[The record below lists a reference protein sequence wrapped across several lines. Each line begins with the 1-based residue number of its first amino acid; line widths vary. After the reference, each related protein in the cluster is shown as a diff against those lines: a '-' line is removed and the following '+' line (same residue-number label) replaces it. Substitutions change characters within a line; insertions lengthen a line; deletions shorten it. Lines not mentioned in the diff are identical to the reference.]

1 MILKRVL
8 SVIIFLT
15 CIAHIYCQIDSVV
28 VEIEDAVVTGE
39 RGVSEASNAI
49 RVIKVID
56 ADDIQNSASQNLSEL
71 LRSQLNFRIS
81 NDLVL
86 GGGLSINGLGGNN
99 IKIMVNGVPIVG
111 RLNGEIDLT
120 QIQIDQ
126 YDRIE
131 IVEGPLAVEYGT
143 NSLAGTIN
151 LITDLKHQDQIS
163 SDCKFRY
170 ESVGAFAQSAKI
182 NASKNNS
189 KSSLSI
195 SRNYFDGWNDGDEQ
209 WDWINDY
216 YADSSR
222 VNSWNPKVQN
232 QVSFTEQ
239 YLFDNSMINARIEF
253 NQESIEN
260 KGYPR
265 LPFGEAAFDDEYNTS
280 RLISS
285 LNYKEYQDANLK
297 WDIVSSF
304 QKYRRTKFSYVTDL
318 TSLEQTLQGPNEQD
332 TTEFINLM
340 SRGNRYFDFNKNLSL
355 NLGWDAFH
363 EKFSGK
369 RMTTPKQSQ
378 FDIAAF
384 SVIEYDSKNTKFQV
398 GLRQAFNSNT
408 PETVYSPSVIKL
420 GRTIVL
426 PSFNSL
432 FKFSKHRIRLS
443 YAKGFRSPTL
453 KELHFMFVDI
463 NHDIYGNEN
472 LTPETSNYFQTNWS
486 YIGEFNGTLRLFY
499 NNVQNQIGLVDQLDG
514 TFRYENFDSF
524 LSHGS
529 EIRLSDTFKNFK
541 IDFSGSYV
549 GRMNNYG
556 RSYKSGD
563 WYVDRELRVSM
574 PVIIYEPDSS
584 YTYTPEF
591 SLSITHDIIP
601 ERLSYWG
608 SIKYNGARE
617 RLISNGDGDIMSL
630 IADPYSLLDAS
641 ITYTSNEA
649 KYIFQF
655 GARNILNVTNVQ
667 TSQQQSAHSGSSSW
681 IAWGRSYVISLSINL
696 NKVK

>member
-1 MILKRVL
+1 MMLKRVC
-8 SVIIFLT
+8 SVIIYLFCT
-15 CIAHIYCQIDSVV
+15 ANIYSQIDSVLF
-28 VEIEDAVVTGE
+28 EIEDAVVTGE
-39 RGVSEASNAI
+39 RGESEVANAI

-170 ESVGAFAQSAKI
+170 ESVGAYAQSAKI
-182 NASKNNS
+182 NVSKNNS
-189 KSSLSI
+189 TSSLNI

-209 WDWINDY
+209 WDWVNDY

-232 QVSFTEQ
+232 QVSLTKQ

-285 LNYKEYQDANLK
+285 LNYKEYKDEKLK

-318 TSLEQTLQGPNEQD
+318 TSLGQTLQGPSEQD
-332 TTEFINLM
+332 TTEFINFM
-340 SRGNRYFDFNKNLSL
+340 SRGNRYFDFNENLSL

-363 EKFSGK
+363 EEFIGK
-369 RMTTPKQSQ
+369 RMTSSKQSQ
-378 FDIAAF
+378 FEIAAF
-384 SVIEYDSKNTKFQV
+384 SIVEYDSKNSKLQL
-398 GLRQAFNSNT
+398 GLRQAYNSNFKA
-408 PETVYSPSVIKL
+408 PI
-420 GRTIVL
+420 L

-463 NHDIYGNEN
+463 NHDIYGNDN

-486 YIGEFNGTLRLFY
+486 YIGDFNSTLRLFY

-524 LSHGS
+524 LSHGT

-541 IDFSGSYV
+541 VDFSGSYV

-556 RSYKSGD
+556 RSYKSGEC
-563 WYVDRELRVSM
+563 YVDRELRISR

-641 ITYTSNEA
+641 ITYTFNEA

-655 GARNILNVTNVQ
+655 GARNILNVTTVQ
-667 TSQQQSAHSGSSSW
+667 TSQQQSAHSGSSNW
-681 IAWGRSYVISLSINL
+681 IAWGRSYVLSLSINL